1 MTANASLSQDRQQ
14 YFEAAKS
21 LLDKDKL
28 KSLLFRLTDIHSPTG
43 STHAACSMLVDHLRD
58 MPSVDAKVMSMAG
71 ESAAGYAR
79 LRGAGGGANP

>member
-1 MTANASLSQDRQQ
+1 MTANASFSQDQQQ

-43 STHAACSMLVDHLRD
+43 STEAACSMLVEHIRD
-58 MPSVDAKVMSMAG
+58 TLSVVP
-71 ESAAGYAR
+71 R
-79 LRGAGGGANP
+79 